1 MSQKVRARPT
11 IGFISTWSVYEGTTI
26 DNYTHTF
33 LRGVCAAA
41 RDQDCNLLIGC
52 GISLP
57 GSPRASRTAW
67 AVPGENVDFVP
78 VGPWNADGLIVIPDD
93 LSDAQF
99 EYIQDLIRSGYP
111 VILTTAEKPGPL
123 VAPDN
128 AGGIRQAFT
137 HLLEHGHRRIAMIA
151 GKAGRG
157 GDSAERL
164 SAYRAALREA
174 GIAEDERLIAFGEHR
189 REGGRVAMR
198 RILETGAPFTAL
210 IASND
215 LSGLGAMDTLRDAGR
230 RIPEDVA
237 VIGFDDI
244 LEARS
249 QLPPLTTIRH
259 PTFTLGRQAALA
271 LLDAVRGKPT
281 AGTNTR
287 VKTQLVVRQSCGC
300 RADNTPIAS
309 LAPTPAL
316 EPGSIQTVL
325 ARQMADATFIEVRH
339 SPRKDI
345 DALCSGLTHAF
356 ASSLIHHDP
365 RDFEEALQG
374 LAQWL
379 EAHGEDAYAWH
390 AALSILRRALP
401 NLLTAL
407 LGAQPDFANM
417 LVDRARIVIAELTQ
431 RQAANTLLHHTE
443 MSNRLGLMTS
453 QLLAAFDTTATA
465 DILAQHLPQLGI
477 EHALVAL
484 YSTHEDDPL
493 SHSTVLLGA
502 GLPAGGVGRPFLTRE
517 FPPPGLYPSDSAF
530 QLALLPLVIDERP
543 TGFVAL
549 SASNLEPCA
558 AIVHNLA
565 SALRTGQLYHDA
577 LEGRR
582 LAEEANRLKSRFL
595 STVSHELRT
604 PLSLIVGLSQMVLRE
619 RPEPSDTMQRDI
631 EQINLSAQHLARLIG
646 DVLDLASSEAG
657 QLRILHEPLDL
668 AEVLGVTAQIGEQL
682 AREKGLKWS
691 AQLAPQGPWVL
702 GDRTRLRQIT
712 LNLIGNA
719 VKFTAEGQ
727 VALTCLQ
734 GAVGSTCGT
743 PRPIPGQ
750 AGTGKLVDTGQ
761 QVVISVSDTGIGITP
776 SEQDA
781 IFREFHRSERTIQSG
796 FSGLGLG
803 LAISKQLVEQ
813 HGGSIGVRS
822 PGDLGRG
829 STFFFSLPTIA
840 ATALPTNLAPPL
852 LSRSNSVLVLTE
864 RLEPADKL
872 CNYLRKRGFDLRVCN
887 VDEESG
893 WLADVIASPPAAFIL
908 GNRLA
913 SREGWAIIG
922 MLKQQPATE
931 YIPILAYSLDTEH
944 DQGELMELNYRQ
956 KPLRAEQLA
965 EELARY
971 FEPSLDQRTVL
982 VVDDDPGI
990 LDLHTRLVKQLGCQA
1005 VTARNGREALDV
1017 VEHTPLDLILLD
1029 LTMPEMDGFAVL
1041 DVLRSREAT
1050 RNIPVIVLTARLLN
1064 DVDLERCNRG
1074 VATILGKGLFNTT
1087 ETLHHIEAALMRQ
1100 HTLGRATQQL
1110 VRQATACIQARYTE
1124 ALTREEIAQQVGIS
1138 ADYLTDCFRQ
1148 ELGITPMTYLRRYRI
1163 LQARELLETSD
1174 LSIMQV
1180 ALEVGFSE
1188 SAHFTRTFQR
1198 EVGMTPRAY
1207 RDSKRG

>member
-1 MSQKVRARPT
+1 MSQQVRARPT

-26 DNYTHTF
+26 DNYTHT
-33 LRGVCAAA
+33 LLQGVCDAA
-41 RDQDCNLLIGC
+41 REQDCNLLIGC

-67 AVPGENVDFVP
+67 AVPGEHVDFVP
-78 VGPWNADGLIVIPDD
+78 VGPWNVDGLIIIPDD
-93 LSDAQF
+93 LSDTQF

-123 VAPDN
+123 VAADN
-128 AGGIRQAFT
+128 ADGIRQAFD
-137 HLLEHGHRRIAMIA
+137 HLLEHGHRQIALIA
-151 GKAGRG
+151 GKTGRG
-157 GDSAERL
+157 GDSGERL
-164 SAYRAALREA
+164 SAYRAALRQA
-174 GIAEDERLIAFGEHR
+174 SIQEDERLIAFGEHR
-189 REGGRVAMR
+189 REGGCAAMR

-210 IASND
+210 VASND
-215 LSGLGAMDTLRDAGR
+215 LSGLGAMDALREAGR
-230 RIPEDVA
+230 RVPEDVA

-244 LEARS
+244 PEARS

-259 PTFTLGRQAALA
+259 PTFTLGRQAALSV
-271 LLDAVRGKPT
+271 LDAIWGKT
-281 AGTNTR
+281 AAGTNTR

-300 RADNTPIAS
+300 RAENIPIAS
-309 LAPTPAL
+309 TARSPAL

-325 ARQMADATFIEVRH
+325 ARQMAEATFIEVRR
-339 SPRKDI
+339 SSRETI
-345 DALCSGLTHAF
+345 DALCLDLTHAF

-365 RDFEEALQG
+365 RDFEEALQQ

-379 EAHGEDAYAWH
+379 EARGEDAYAWH
-390 AALSILRRALP
+390 AALSTLRRSLP

-407 LGAQPDFANM
+407 PGAQPDFADT
-417 LVDRARIVIAELTQ
+417 LVDRARIMLAELTQ
-431 RQAANTLLHHTE
+431 RQTANVLLHHTE

-477 EHALVAL
+477 DHALVAL

-493 SHSTVLLGA
+493 SHSSVLLGA
-502 GLPAGGVGRPFLTRE
+502 GLPTGGVGRPFLTRE
-517 FPPPGLYPSDSAF
+517 FPPPGLYPSELAF
-530 QLALLPLVIDERP
+530 QLAILPLVIDEHP

-549 SASNLEPCA
+549 GASNLEPCA

-604 PLSLIVGLSQMVLRE
+604 PLSLIVGLSEMVLRE
-619 RPEPSDTMQRDI
+619 RPEPSGAILRDI
-631 EQINLSAQHLARLIG
+631 GQINISAQHLARLIG

-657 QLRILHEPLDL
+657 QLRILHEPLNL
-668 AEVLGVTAQIGEQL
+668 AEVLTVTAQIGEQL

-691 AQLAPQGPWVL
+691 AQLPEQGPWVL
-702 GDRTRLRQIT
+702 GDRTRLRQVT
-712 LNLIGNA
+712 LNLISNA
-719 VKFTAEGQ
+719 VKFTSAGQ
-727 VALTCLQ
+727 VALHLAT
-734 GAVGSTCGT
+734 
-743 PRPIPGQ
+743 IGQ
-750 AGTGKLVDTGQ
+750 HVTV
-761 QVVISVSDTGIGITP
+761 SVSDTGIGITP
-776 SEQDA
+776 AEQESV
-781 IFREFHRSERTIQSG
+781 FREFQRSERTIQSG

-822 PGDLGRG
+822 PGDLSRG

-840 ATALPTNLAPPL
+840 SSTVLPTDLA
-852 LSRSNSVLVLTE
+852 SRSNLVLVLTE
-864 RLEPADKL
+864 RLDPADKL
-872 CNYLRKRGFDLRVCN
+872 CNYLRTRGFDLRVCN
-887 VDEESG
+887 VDEETG
-893 WLADVIASPPAAFIL
+893 WLADVIASPPAAFII

-913 SREGWAIIG
+913 SREGWAIIA
-922 MLKQQPATE
+922 MLKQQPVTE
-931 YIPILAYSLDTEH
+931 YIPMLAYSLDVEQ
-944 DQGELMELNYRQ
+944 DQGELLELNYRQ

-971 FEPSLDQRTVL
+971 FEPRVDQHTVL

-990 LDLHTRLVKQLGCQA
+990 LDLHSRLVKQLGYQPI
-1005 VTARNGREALDV
+1005 TARNGREALEIV
-1017 VEHTPLDLILLD
+1017 AHTHLDLILLD

-1041 DVLRSREAT
+1041 DVLRSRDAT
-1050 RNIPVIVLTARLLN
+1050 RNIPVIILTARLLN
-1064 DVDLERCNRG
+1064 DADLERCNRG
-1074 VATILGKGLFNTT
+1074 VATILNKGLFNTT
-1087 ETLHHIEAALMRQ
+1087 ETLNHIEAALTRQ

-1110 VRQATACIQARYTE
+1110 IRQATGCIQARYAE
-1124 ALTREEIAQQVGIS
+1124 ALTREDIASQIGIS

-1163 LQARELLETSD
+1163 RQARQLLETSD

-1180 ALEVGFSE
+1180 ALQVGFSE

-1207 RDSKRG
+1207 RDGKRG